1 MLQSLNGIPFTKNW
15 KTSSQVKSE
24 RFNKTKTKQ
33 NKKKGGTKEKE
44 MKLKQNNKNRDRA
57 SIFCGSDSDLISP
70 MKVSLGGR
78 FSGMANNA

>member
-1 MLQSLNGIPFTKNW
+1 MEYHSQRTGKPAYKLKVKDLTKQ
-15 KTSSQVKSE
+15 KQ
-24 RFNKTKTKQ
+24 NKTK
-33 NKKKGGTKEKE
+33 KKGTKEKE

>member
-1 MLQSLNGIPFTKNW
+1 MEYHSQRTGKPAHKLKVKDLTK
-15 KTSSQVKSE
+15 Q
-24 RFNKTKTKQ
+24 KQ
-33 NKKKGGTKEKE
+33 NKIKKKRGGTKEKE

>member
-1 MLQSLNGIPFTKNW
+1 
-15 KTSSQVKSE
+15 
-24 RFNKTKTKQ
+24 
-33 NKKKGGTKEKE
+33 

>member
-1 MLQSLNGIPFTKNW
+1 MEYH
-15 KTSSQVKSE
+15 SE
-24 RFNKTKTKQ
+24 RTGKPAHRLKVKDLTKQKQKQNKTKK
-33 NKKKGGTKEKE
+33 GTKEKE

-78 FSGMANNA
+78 LSGMANNA